1 MSQQRLALAPEP
13 GADVLRALATA
24 LAPYL
29 RKLLIDEVNGA
40 HLADVAE
47 VVPLPRRSVYAAC
60 RRGDLTAVKRGR
72 RWLATRAAIDAW
84 LRLGGPRLVA
94 SPSEADDDLEKVRES
109 LARSGARRRTK

>member
-1 MSQQRLALAPEP
+1 MSQQRLALAPEA
-13 GADVLRALATA
+13 GADALRALATA
-24 LAPYL
+24 LVPYL

-84 LRLGGPRLVA
+84 LRLGVSRLVA